1 MPTIRDVLR
10 ALSDREGVDAAIVL
24 SRDGLTIDAHVA
36 DGLDPDGLAALVP
49 SVVSACTQLGAASE
63 RGGFGM
69 GLIECA
75 EGMMLVAEIS
85 DDALLA
91 MFFAPGTNVGSHLYE
106 VQRHR
111 PAIADLL

>member
-10 ALSDREGVDAAIVL
+10 ALSTRDGVDAVIVL
-24 SRDGLTIDAHVA
+24 SRDGLTIDADVA

-49 SVVSACTQLGAASE
+49 SVITACTQLGDASE

-69 GLIECA
+69 GLIECD
-75 EGMMLVAEIS
+75 EGMMLLAEIS